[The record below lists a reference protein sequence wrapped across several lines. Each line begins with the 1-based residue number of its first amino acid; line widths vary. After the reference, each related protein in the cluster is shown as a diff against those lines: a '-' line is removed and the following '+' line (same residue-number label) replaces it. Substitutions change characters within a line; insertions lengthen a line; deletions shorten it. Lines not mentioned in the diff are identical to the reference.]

1 MPPSLPNRDKRKK
14 KSESKAAESSRY
26 NVGYMQKR
34 KEESWKRR
42 KKKKDRKCRNRKTE
56 ISNPT
61 QTKPKPESIPSKSD
75 LLGAKPVPFHS
86 PPTRKPR
93 SLTNQRRKGTRQK
106 EKPTKFQKRQPHRD
120 ISVRHEGRQ
129 SFPLSDTSFPCLR
142 PFWSTAATKP
152 ICKTQFVSTSRR
164 KSD

>member
-1 MPPSLPNRDKRKK
+1 MPQTCPTEIKERK

-26 NVGYMQKR
+26 NMGYMQKR
-34 KEESWKRR
+34 KEESWKKSRQ
-42 KKKKDRKCRNRKTE
+42 KMQKQK
-56 ISNPT
+56 SPT
-61 QTKPKPESIPSKSD
+61 QPKPKPESIPSKSD

-93 SLTNQRRKGTRQK
+93 SLTNQRRKGTGKK
-106 EKPTKFQKRQPHRD
+106 EKPKRFQKRPPYRD
-120 ISVRHEGRQ
+120 ISVRHEGRLPRQ

-142 PFWSTAATKP
+142 LFWSAAATKP